1 MRKASSSCSSFFFTL
16 LPRRETW
23 AWLPSSWWI
32 PACTHRGASFSVTCP
47 LWMSAFHPWL
57 APRCSETSSLKG
69 KPFLSWAAPCS
80 SGSLG
85 SLWPSSAFSWHPWL
99 MTATWPSVTHCC
111 SQLSR
116 PTGSAYSW
124 WSDPALLDFWTP
136 WPTQQLLFDFPFVV
150 PTLSITSSVTCA
162 RFSLWYVLTCGS
174 INC

>member
-1 MRKASSSCSSFFFTL
+1 MAGENYTRVTEFIFTGLKCHRHAQGFLFLLLLLFHLVTTAGNLGMVTLILMDSRLHTPRCFFLSHLSFVDV
-16 LPRRETW
+16 
-23 AWLPSSWWI
+23 
-32 PACTHRGASFSVTCP
+32 C
-47 LWMSAFHPWL
+47 FHPWL

-124 WSDPALLDFWTP
+124 WSDPALLD
-136 WPTQQLLFDFPFVV
+136 
-150 PTLSITSSVTCA
+150 S
-162 RFSLWYVLTCGS
+162 
-174 INC
+174 